1 MKSIVEQIK
10 LHEGFR
16 NKPYKDTESYLTIG
30 FGRNLDA
37 KGISKDEA
45 EYLLEND
52 IMEVVED
59 LKEHYWFTTLDKI
72 RQKVIIDMAF
82 NLGMNGLISFE
93 NMIQALVEKNYDEAA
108 DEMLDSLWAEQVG
121 NRADRLAQMMRTG
134 KDYKEV

>member
-1 MKSIVEQIK
+1 
-10 LHEGFR
+10 
-16 NKPYKDTESYLTIG
+16 
-30 FGRNLDA
+30 
-37 KGISKDEA
+37 
-45 EYLLEND
+45 
-52 IMEVVED
+52 MEVVED